1 MKKIKLSED
10 EFLHL
15 AKLADLKLN
24 SQEEKKI
31 GDQLTET
38 LDYVQNLNEINTQN
52 VDATN
57 QTIDQ
62 KNEFFKDGSK
72 NTRKLTEQEV
82 FQNTKVKKGSYFS
95 VKKIL

>member
-1 MKKIKLSED
+1 MKKIKLSKD

-15 AKLADLKLN
+15 AKLADLKLD

-31 GDQLTET
+31 SNQLTET
-38 LDYVQNLNEINTQN
+38 LDYIQNLNEINTQD
-52 VDATN
+52 VGATN

-72 NTRKLTEQEV
+72 NTRKLTEKEV

>member
-1 MKKIKLSED
+1 MKKIRLSKD
-10 EFLHL
+10 EILHL

-31 GDQLTET
+31 GNQLTET

-52 VDATN
+52 IDVTN
-57 QTIDQ
+57 QMVDK

-72 NTRKLTEQEV
+72 NTRKLSEKEV
-82 FQNTKVKKGSYFS
+82 FQNTKAKKNSYFS